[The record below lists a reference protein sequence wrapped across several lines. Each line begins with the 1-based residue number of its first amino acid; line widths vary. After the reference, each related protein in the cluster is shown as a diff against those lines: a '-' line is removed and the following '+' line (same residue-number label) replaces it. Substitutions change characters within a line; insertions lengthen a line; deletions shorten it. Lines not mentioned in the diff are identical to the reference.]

1 MCSQPGVGRGQC
13 SLPWRYQQIVCPL
26 LPDSVA
32 EERLLAD
39 YWHTIPAA
47 CRLHKPIVL
56 IHPSQMAEVFVR
68 HGRYSHVYDQGTMP
82 DEGDH
87 SIIKTSQL
95 IF

>member
-13 SLPWRYQQIVCPL
+13 SLPGRYQQIVCPL
-26 LPDSVA
+26 LPDNVA
-32 EERLLAD
+32 EERLLTG
-39 YWHTIPAA
+39 YWHTILGSGL
-47 CRLHKPIVL
+47 CKPIVL
-56 IHPSQMAEVFVR
+56 VHPSQMAEVFVR
-68 HGRYSHVYDQGTMP
+68 HERYSHVYDQGTMP